1 MNNHFNDLQKLLQI
15 IKINQDYNTLQTL
28 LGIINLQQTPPNLL
42 NPGEINIKVKTP
54 TNNNINDKY
63 NLKDLIS

>member
-28 LGIINLQQTPPNLL
+28 LGIINSQQTPPNLL